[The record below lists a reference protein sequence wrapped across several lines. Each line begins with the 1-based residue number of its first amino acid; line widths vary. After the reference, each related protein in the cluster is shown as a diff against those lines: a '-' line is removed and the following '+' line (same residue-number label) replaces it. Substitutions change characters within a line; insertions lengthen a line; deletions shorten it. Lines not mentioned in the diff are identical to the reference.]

1 MLRAAA
7 GYKLLSLWNKMS
19 AGVWVFRPG
28 PARWMVNLR
37 IANVFNGFFE
47 MQKSTR
53 NSKKNAKMRAVQT
66 SDVRIYHVAINYIG
80 ALHEI
85 TDC

>member
-1 MLRAAA
+1 
-7 GYKLLSLWNKMS
+7 MS
-19 AGVWVFRPG
+19 TGVWVVQRS

-37 IANVFNGFFE
+37 IVNVFDRFFE

-66 SDVRIYHVAINYIG
+66 SDVRIYHVAINYTG
-80 ALHEI
+80 ASHEI